1 MKEMI
6 DFDGAPIFA
15 IPAREDY
22 RAFGGCEGMLLEGP
36 QGWGEFCP
44 PRTGSD
50 LLAARWLTAAIE
62 GGTVGWPDPI
72 RGRVPVAVA
81 VPAVGAE
88 EAAAIAVASGCHAA
102 DVMVTGLPDDAD
114 RLESVRSALGPD
126 ASIRCL
132 VDRWWD
138 VDTAAETIPRL
149 DTAAGGLQFV
159 QQPCATAR
167 ELAALRGRIDVR
179 IAVDVSDLASDGLAM
194 SDVADIVVLD
204 AAALGGVRRALRF
217 AEKCDLPVVVS
228 GSRQTSMGLAS
239 GLALAGVLQ
248 ELSFACGLGTAATL
262 AGDTV
267 PPGRALITT
276 DGYLPV
282 APSAP
287 APDPDRIAEFIVDD
301 AERIAWWRER
311 LRTARELL

>member
-15 IPAREDY
+15 IPARAGY
-22 RAFGGCEGMLLEGP
+22 RGFGGCEGMLLEGP

-44 PRTGSD
+44 PRIGSD
-50 LLAARWLTAAIE
+50 LVAARWLTAAIE
-62 GGTVGWPDPI
+62 GGTVGWPDPM

-81 VPAVGAE
+81 VPTVGAE
-88 EAAAIAVASGCHAA
+88 EAAGIAAGSGCHAA
-102 DVMVTGLPDDAD
+102 DVMVSGLPDDAD
-114 RLESVRSALGPD
+114 RLAAVRSALGPD

-132 VDRWWD
+132 VDGSWD
-138 VDTAAETIPRL
+138 VDTAAATIPGL
-149 DTAAGGLQFV
+149 DTAAGGLEFV

-167 ELAALRGRIDVR
+167 ELSALRRRIDVR
-179 IAVDVSDLASDGLAM
+179 VAVDVSDLSSDGLTM
-194 SDVADIVVLD
+194 SEVADIVVLD
-204 AAALGGVRRALRF
+204 AAPLGGVRRALRF

-228 GSRQTSMGLAS
+228 GAGQTSMGLAS
-239 GLALAGVLQ
+239 GLALAGVLP
-248 ELSFACGLGTAATL
+248 ELSFACGLGTAAAL
-262 AGDTV
+262 AADIV
-267 PPGRALITT
+267 PAGRTLITV

-287 APDPDRIAEFIVDD
+287 APDPDRIAQFTLDD
-301 AERIAWWRER
+301 VESIAWWRER

>member
-15 IPAREDY
+15 IPARAGY
-22 RAFGGCEGMLLEGP
+22 RGFGGCEGMLLEGP

-50 LLAARWLTAAIE
+50 LVAARWLTAAIE
-62 GGTVGWPDPI
+62 GGTVGWPDPM

-88 EAAAIAVASGCHAA
+88 EAAAIAAGSGCHAA
-102 DVMVTGLPDDAD
+102 DVMVSGLPDDAD
-114 RLESVRSALGPD
+114 RLAAVRSALGPD

-132 VDRWWD
+132 VDGSWD
-138 VDTAAETIPRL
+138 IDTAAATIPGL
-149 DTAAGGLQFV
+149 DTAAGGLEFV

-167 ELAALRGRIDVR
+167 ELAALRRRIDVR
-179 IAVDVSDLASDGLAM
+179 VAVDVSDLSSDGLTM
-194 SDVADIVVLD
+194 SEVADIVVLD
-204 AAALGGVRRALRF
+204 AAPLGGVRRALRF

-228 GSRQTSMGLAS
+228 GAGQTSMGLAS
-239 GLALAGVLQ
+239 GLALAGVLP
-248 ELSFACGLGTAATL
+248 ELSFACGLGTAAAL
-262 AGDTV
+262 AGDIV
-267 PPGRALITT
+267 PAGRTLITA

-287 APDPDRIAEFIVDD
+287 APDPDRIAQFTLDD
-301 AERIAWWRER
+301 VESIAWWRER